1 MCVLHVR
8 SKTKSFA
15 EFLRKTGF
23 PSYRSHEKG
32 EVSTIRKRRLYDD
45 FGFSSD
51 LSKKDWGDLAGQI
64 EDAHAFLRE
73 HEKEL
78 RSLRATH
85 ELTDVWLDFPY
96 YCRLDDKIAV
106 QCDYFPPEFL
116 RLAGDLGIGIELS
129 HYPPHEEDENSEQ
142 GAAPTPL
149 RIVK

>member
-15 EFLRKTGF
+15 GFLRKTGF
-23 PSYRSHEKG
+23 PSYQSHEKG
-32 EVSTIRKRRLYDD
+32 EVFGIRKPRLLDY

-51 LSKKDWGDLAGQI
+51 VSKRDWEDLAGQI

-85 ELTDVWLDFPY
+85 ELTDIRLDFPY
-96 YCRLDDKIAV
+96 SCRLDDQILV
-106 QCDYFPPEFL
+106 QCDYLPPEFL
-116 RLAGDLGIGIELS
+116 KLAGDLGVGIELS

-149 RIVK
+149 HIVK